1 MSDSQPR
8 TLLTVDFGP
17 DQIKAIDAWIA
28 RHEDPKPSREEAV
41 CQLVIGRLGAEDD
54 RPSTVLP
61 GFATGRDIV

>member
-8 TLLTVDFGP
+8 TSLTVDFGP

-28 RHEDPKPSREEAV
+28 RHKDPKPSREEAV
-41 CQLVIGRLGAEDD
+41 CQLVIGRLGAADD
-54 RPSTVLP
+54 HPSTVLP

>member
-1 MSDSQPR
+1 MSDTQPR